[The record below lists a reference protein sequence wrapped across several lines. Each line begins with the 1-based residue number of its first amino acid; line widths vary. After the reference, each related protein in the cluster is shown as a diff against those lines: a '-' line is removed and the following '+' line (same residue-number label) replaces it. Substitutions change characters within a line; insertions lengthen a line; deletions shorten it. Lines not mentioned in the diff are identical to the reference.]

1 MGRQYSLEEKER
13 AIQLFQI
20 LGHYTWVIA
29 ELGYPSRTMLHYWI
43 KEYRRTGNIEV
54 TNKTRRKFSVEHRK
68 HAVEYYLSHGR
79 SIKNT
84 ITALEYPG
92 ATLLG
97 EWLREDLPKEQ
108 RKWSCKFNG
117 HAIKYT
123 TEQKAEI
130 VQKYCSGQTP
140 SQISKESLYNAYLN
154 FDDNFDDQYITE
166 YSGEWFKPINVGR
179 EKDGGYKYG
188 GLWGA
193 QSILTDFKEYMKD
206 GGDGEQRINY
216 TAETYKL
223 KKANLIDVLGLC
235 PIRYSFNPESPASV
249 YENVVGKKK
258 VLEQFKNKGI
268 EIYTEGFS
276 YAMADSLTSVH
287 HFPTEYGETPIFGGI
302 EVPVSTI
309 TYRETLNYGGFSLG
323 NENPGYFLKYNRMRV
338 ANQWGDQENQVT
350 SEYYLFTL
358 PYKVLSGETVIDF
371 NISEDGEYWNYIL
384 TNNSSIKAPSNDH
397 NTNGYNAFYKGN
409 QIIGSE
415 DGGWSVCPM
424 DDSRIAFY
432 AMNDRILSYKLPEG
446 QTADTIFAK
455 ALMSDNQVA
464 YRAVNRKGQIT
475 ANK

>member
-54 TNKTRRKFSVEHRK
+54 TNKTRRKYTVEQRK

-123 TEQKAEI
+123 TEQKVEI

-223 KKANLIDVLGLC
+223 KKENLIDVLGIC
-235 PIRYSFNPESPASV
+235 PIRYSFNP
-249 YENVVGKKK
+249 
-258 VLEQFKNKGI
+258 
-268 EIYTEGFS
+268 
-276 YAMADSLTSVH
+276 
-287 HFPTEYGETPIFGGI
+287 
-302 EVPVSTI
+302 
-309 TYRETLNYGGFSLG
+309 
-323 NENPGYFLKYNRMRV
+323 
-338 ANQWGDQENQVT
+338 
-350 SEYYLFTL
+350 
-358 PYKVLSGETVIDF
+358 
-371 NISEDGEYWNYIL
+371 
-384 TNNSSIKAPSNDH
+384 
-397 NTNGYNAFYKGN
+397 
-409 QIIGSE
+409 
-415 DGGWSVCPM
+415 
-424 DDSRIAFY
+424 
-432 AMNDRILSYKLPEG
+432 
-446 QTADTIFAK
+446 
-455 ALMSDNQVA
+455 
-464 YRAVNRKGQIT
+464 
-475 ANK
+475 